1 MKFLHSLLV
10 IVGMTSF
17 LVKAVNI
24 EVELKFSL
32 DEEQQCM
39 LEKWLDAYATCKGE
53 VFQSEDYLTNP
64 ACAEWNY
71 DNGFKDTMKTFR
83 IRRSSKGNFVC
94 HKYCHLG
101 ADNRV
106 THRDEYET
114 KIEDP
119 ETVLAVLKALV
130 PDLEVTH
137 IEKIRTTYVYENF
150 EIVLDDVKNV
160 GTFVEIEMK
169 SQIDDIEQ
177 AQQQLLDF
185 MRFIG
190 ITHYIE
196 YTRSYVHMLWNPG
209 YNFGIEKVLE

>member
-1 MKFLHSLLV
+1 MLSKVFMVMLV
-10 IVGMTSF
+10 STFCMSA
-17 LVKAVNI
+17 KNI

-32 DEEQQCM
+32 DELHQQRLEQ
-39 LEKWLDAYATCKGE
+39 WLQAHATCKGE
-53 VFQSEDYLTNP
+53 VLQSEDYLTNP

-83 IRRSSKGNFVC
+83 IRRSSKGNFIC

-114 KIEDP
+114 KIEDA
-119 ETVLAVLKALV
+119 EIVLAVLKALV

-169 SQIDDIEQ
+169 SQVDDIEQ